1 MSWFSSNYDKAL
13 LGGGALISVGVLYF
27 GWSQLQA
34 SGNDFGG
41 PGPIG
46 GGPANPAVEG
56 AEKIVQASQSM
67 TLDHGWKIH
76 VTPEGREVDLF
87 TGIPLFIKRD
97 SGGRPLDL
105 LDGDPIH
112 PPITND
118 FWNKYRLDPGFGD
131 SPLRDPDADGFTN
144 LEEFRAGTDPTD
156 VADHPPLIAKL
167 LFVKDESVSWRLK
180 PGFLSQKGE
189 MPVEYKDTKGL
200 SNKAGAGA
208 PIKPG
213 DIFFAVGAAQG
224 RFKYLGSEQIKR
236 MNEAINMQETVTLV
250 KIEDQKPNKAG
261 KVYQIPAP
269 LKNAAIPKH
278 VQHDRS
284 AVMSLKALGESA
296 NQMVVEENT
305 FFSLP
310 AGQEAKPYLL
320 KSVSPQ
326 KIVVEYP
333 DGQGG
338 RAEIEI
344 PVGGMP
350 RLNM

>member
-1 MSWFSSNYDKAL
+1 MSWFSTNYHKAL
-13 LGGGALISVGVLYF
+13 LGGGALISVGLLYF
-27 GWSQLQA
+27 GWSQLQVA
-34 SGNDFGG
+34 DSDFGG

-46 GGPANPAVEG
+46 GGPANPAVQD
-56 AEKIVQASQSM
+56 ADKIAQASQSM
-67 TLDHGWKIH
+67 MLDYGWKPK
-76 VTPEGREVDLF
+76 VTPENRALDLF

-97 SGGRPLDL
+97 SGGRPIDL
-105 LDGDPIH
+105 LEGDPVH

-118 FWNKYRLDPGFGD
+118 FWNRYRLDPGFGD
-131 SPLRDPDADGFTN
+131 SPLRDPDVDGFTN

-156 VADHPPLIAKL
+156 AGDHPPLIGKL
-167 LFVKDESVSWRLK
+167 LFVKEESVKWRLK
-180 PGFLSQKGE
+180 PSYLNQKGE
-189 MPVEYKDTKGL
+189 MPVDYLDSNKL

-213 DIFFAVGAAQG
+213 QIFFANGAVQG
-224 RFKYLGSEQIKR
+224 RFKFIGSDQIRRLNK
-236 MNEAINMQETVTLV
+236 NTGIQETITLV
-250 KIEDQKPNKAG
+250 KIEDQRPNKAG
-261 KVYQIPAP
+261 KIYEIPAP
-269 LKNAAIPKH
+269 LKSGDINNFI
-278 VQHDRS
+278 QSDRS
-284 AVMSLKALGESA
+284 AVMSLKALGEGG

-344 PVGGMP
+344 PVGSMP
-350 RLNM
+350 RVDA